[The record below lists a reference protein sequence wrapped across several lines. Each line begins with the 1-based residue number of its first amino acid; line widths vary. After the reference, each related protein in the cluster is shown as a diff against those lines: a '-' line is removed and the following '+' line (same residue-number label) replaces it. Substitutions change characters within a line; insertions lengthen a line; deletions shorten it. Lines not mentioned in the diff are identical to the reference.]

1 MGTDE
6 PETAEDHAAHHH
18 HEHETPHDHD
28 DTQTAAENPEELLHE
43 LVQGLEEWAGDREP
57 TEEET
62 REFLRQRLRDQG
74 KTDEQ
79 ISAILDDL

>member
-18 HEHETPHDHD
+18 HEHETPRDHD
-28 DTQTAAENPEELLHE
+28 DTRTAAESPEDLLHE

>member
-6 PETAEDHAAHHH
+6 PEATNGR
-18 HEHETPHDHD
+18 D
-28 DTQTAAENPEELLHE
+28 DTAAAAENPEDLLHE

>member
-6 PETAEDHAAHHH
+6 PEPTDG
-18 HEHETPHDHD
+18 HD
-28 DTQTAAENPEELLHE
+28 DAEAAAESPEHLLHE
-43 LVQGLEEWAGDREP
+43 LVQGLEEWVGDREP

-74 KTDEQ
+74 KSDEQ

>member
-6 PETAEDHAAHHH
+6 SEAAHDHNDTETAAD
-18 HEHETPHDHD
+18 
-28 DTQTAAENPEELLHE
+28 NPEDLLHE
-43 LVQGLEEWAGDREP
+43 LVQGLEEWVGDREP
-57 TEEET
+57 TEAET

-79 ISAILDDL
+79 ISAILDDV